1 MTNRSNSSSHNRRGK
16 GINMQSHTDEAIV
29 YEYFRLIKNK
39 DIDRLLDL
47 FAEDAIVYEPFSKTG
62 DSVGLQGKTAI
73 KPFLNIAIMAN
84 VGLQYQIEF
93 KESRPKIYNGN
104 DQITTTVTFES
115 VEKVKARFTFKLSS
129 EEIYDSQKK
138 KKIQYL
144 YIQFVK

>member
-1 MTNRSNSSSHNRRGK
+1 MTNRSNSNSQNRRGK
-16 GINMQSHTDEAIV
+16 DINMQSHTDEAIV
-29 YEYFRLIKNK
+29 YEYFRLIKNR

-93 KESRPKIYNGN
+93 KESRSKMYNGN
-104 DQITTTVTFES
+104 DQITATVTFES
-115 VEKVKARFTFKLSS
+115 AEARFTFKLSS